1 MDSDLLIS
9 TTEMKMRQQERA
21 MAAESQLREAR
32 ELILHFRFIAHG
44 PGCDCA
50 MCEKRTAWLARF
62 AAEPEGV
69 K

>member
-1 MDSDLLIS
+1 MDSDLLLS

-21 MAAESQLREAR
+21 IAAEAELREAR
-32 ELILHFRFIAHG
+32 ELLLHFQFIAHG

-50 MCEKRTAWLARF
+50 MCERRTDFLART
-62 AAEPEGV
+62 EP